1 MRTIAIRDIRAKA
14 LRQAGA
20 EDELLGLTDSR
31 VVTGVFCPIGQDWL
45 LDVATRN
52 SARLAEAVAAAEQEL
67 DGTDPLPTL
76 EELQAPGARTA
87 GQPRPLA
94 AAAPLVG
101 AFAAVSGTP
110 EQDQVSQEMVGIG
123 QLSAA
128 RLREAAAAGQLLVV
142 TDRRELLGIVI
153 PVNQRLLA
161 YLVQQN
167 LPRLRNTVTAGEAE
181 YQALIADTVSTMFG
195 AAATM

>member
-1 MRTIAIRDIRAKA
+1 M
-14 LRQAGA
+14 
-20 EDELLGLTDSR
+20 
-31 VVTGVFCPIGQDWL
+31 
-45 LDVATRN
+45 
-52 SARLAEAVAAAEQEL
+52 
-67 DGTDPLPTL
+67 
-76 EELQAPGARTA
+76 
-87 GQPRPLA
+87 
-94 AAAPLVG
+94 
-101 AFAAVSGTP
+101 SGTP
-110 EQDQVSQEMVGIG
+110 EQDQVSQEMVGIA